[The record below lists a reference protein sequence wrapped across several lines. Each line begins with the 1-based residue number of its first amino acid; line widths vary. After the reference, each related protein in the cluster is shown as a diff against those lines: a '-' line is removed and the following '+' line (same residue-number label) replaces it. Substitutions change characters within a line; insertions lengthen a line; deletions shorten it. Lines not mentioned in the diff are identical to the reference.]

1 MNEEQE
7 KAEGG
12 GERGDVFRQRSLL
25 LEYKPLRFD
34 SVRRLEKKDCEKV
47 CCHTN
52 MHVHMS
58 FEVMHH
64 SAL

>member
-12 GERGDVFRQRSLL
+12 ERGDVFRKRSLL
-25 LEYKPLRFD
+25 LEYEPLRFD
-34 SVRRLEKKDCEKV
+34 SVRRLEKKDWKKKP
-47 CCHTN
+47 TN
-52 MHVHMS
+52 MHVRTS